1 MKVHIDFK
9 INFEMV
15 LSLYRKVKVLLYAGL
30 DASIRSLPAI
40 TGLNNSDEL
49 WQIRDY
55 LSPKPVPSP
64 KSKDPNPEPQ
74 NNNPTLQR

>member
-15 LSLYRKVKVLLYAGL
+15 LSLYRKVKVLLNAGL

-40 TGLNNSDEL
+40 TGQNNSDEL
-49 WQIRDY
+49 W
-55 LSPKPVPSP
+55 L
-64 KSKDPNPEPQ
+64 PNSL
-74 NNNPTLQR
+74 NPTTK